1 MNLNTLMQSLAR
13 LGVWDI
19 VLPFMLIFTIVYATL
34 TTTLKSLF
42 GKEGDKDNTRFA
54 AVIAGVIALGVVIPH
69 SIGAYPEGANV
80 VIIINSALPQ
90 VALISVAVVGLMILL
105 GLFGINTLEFANG
118 GISVFLVA
126 TALGIVTYIFGSAA
140 GWWTM
145 SARWLGFL
153 RDPDLQALIV
163 SLLVFGLLVK
173 FIVGSSSEKK
183 TFSENLTGFTDALF
197 GKGSSGSGSPKN
209 EGKGNGGKG

>member
-1 MNLNTLMQSLAR
+1 MNLYTLMQSLASI
-13 LGVWDI
+13 GVWDI
-19 VLPFMLIFTIVYATL
+19 ILPFMLIFVIVYATL
-34 TTTLKSLF
+34 ITTMKSLF
-42 GKEGDKDNTRFA
+42 GKTEGTNGKDNTRFA

-105 GLFGINTLEFANG
+105 GLFGINTLKFADG
-118 GISVFLVA
+118 GISVFIVA
-126 TALGIVTYIFGSAA
+126 ASIGIITYIFGSAA

-173 FIVGSSSEKK
+173 FIVGSSSDKK

-197 GKGSSGSGSPKN
+197 GKGNSGS
-209 EGKGNGGKG
+209 GNGGKKEGG